1 MEVGWSQGNGNL
13 KAVPTNEYGKVQ
25 PGTAVSFSEPR
36 PKALSNETVYR
47 CNTFLNLQWCF
58 VLVLMLF
65 IKTVASM
72 LLDFNCT
79 PHIDQ
84 VTTQLGLVPRQC
96 SLIFR
101 IL

>member
-1 MEVGWSQGNGNL
+1 MIGGDDEMSSRHMEVGWSQGNGNL

-72 LLDFNCT
+72 PPT
-79 PHIDQ
+79 
-84 VTTQLGLVPRQC
+84 
-96 SLIFR
+96 SLREINHCP
-101 IL
+101 